1 MLAKDIEET
10 PSKIF
15 DFVIKLPEKKKKR
28 RMRMRM
34 GMGKKVV
41 KASQL
46 KKLSRNKS
54 TLRFKE
60 PASSLIF

>member
-1 MLAKDIEET
+1 
-10 PSKIF
+10 
-15 DFVIKLPEKKKKR
+15 
-28 RMRMRM
+28 MRM